1 MAKGQFTTGISFES
15 LAAKVQKTSID
26 RIIGTCDEGG
36 FVRAKIKCKGCNLL
50 GLSHSADR
58 LRFFEFLEH
67 LLLAPRIIA
76 VKITI
81 DKGRVHSGWRDAIA
95 ADVVGQVVLSYR
107 IGHGHNRTLAHRIGE
122 A

>member
-1 MAKGQFTTGISFES
+1 
-15 LAAKVQKTSID
+15 
-26 RIIGTCDEGG
+26 
-36 FVRAKIKCKGCNLL
+36 
-50 GLSHSADR
+50 DR

-122 A
+122 AIGEARGSGDRCHVQDDTATVRHHLRDRGTHTVVHPLYVD